1 MSTLKKGL
9 RKIYNFHLN
18 GLSKFGTQ
26 NLQNAIN
33 LLVHGLT
40 DTEQNLIY
48 NFTLTKIIL
57 ITR

>member
-1 MSTLKKGL
+1 MSTLKKGI
-9 RKIYNFHLN
+9 KNIYNFYHN

-26 NLQNAIN
+26 NLKNAID

-40 DTEQNLIY
+40 DTEQNLVR

-57 ITR
+57 ITK